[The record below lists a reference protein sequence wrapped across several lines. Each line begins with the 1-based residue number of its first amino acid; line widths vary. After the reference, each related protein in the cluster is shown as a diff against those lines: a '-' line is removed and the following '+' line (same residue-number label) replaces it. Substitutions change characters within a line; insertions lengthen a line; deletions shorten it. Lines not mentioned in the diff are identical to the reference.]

1 MSRERSRATLREWHR
16 SAGVQSESGRTP
28 PKDAI
33 MLMIGADSEVK
44 PMHSVKSWL
53 VVAAVLLASCVTVY
67 LVAKPVAPEPQQK
80 AKPVKLERTTELEP
94 KESPAGMAKAT
105 FGGGC
110 FWCTEAVF
118 LKLKGVQSVVSG
130 YSGGSVKNP
139 SYEEV
144 CTGTTGH
151 AEAIQVTFD
160 PALIKYD
167 ELLEVFWKTHDPTTL
182 NRQGNDVGTQY
193 RSAIFY
199 HNDEQKR
206 LAEHYKQKLDASGL
220 FPAPIVTEIVPFT
233 QFYRAEEYHQDF
245 FARNPYQPY
254 CNAVIPAKLD
264 KLKKLFSDKLKSTP
278 DGAQ

>member
-1 MSRERSRATLREWHR
+1 
-16 SAGVQSESGRTP
+16 
-28 PKDAI
+28 
-33 MLMIGADSEVK
+33 
-44 PMHSVKSWL
+44 MHSVKSWL